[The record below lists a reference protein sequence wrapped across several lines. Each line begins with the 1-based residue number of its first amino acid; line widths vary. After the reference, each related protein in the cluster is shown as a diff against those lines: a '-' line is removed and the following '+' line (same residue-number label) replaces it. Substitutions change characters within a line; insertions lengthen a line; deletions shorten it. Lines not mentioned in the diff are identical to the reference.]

1 MDDFSFARLID
12 STMLA
17 CDATESD
24 IVRHCKLAIKYHFMT
39 VAIGPAWIPTAQKIL
54 AGSDVG
60 IDAPIGFPNGYSS
73 AETKVFET
81 IDAFAK
87 GALEADMVINIG
99 FLKSRRY
106 EDLESEMRSFV
117 KAAGGKTTKIILETY
132 YLNEAEIVEA
142 VKIAKRAGADF
153 VKTSTGFA
161 KGGATLENVRLMVKA
176 AGDGIK
182 VKASG
187 GIRSREFAE
196 ELIEAGASR
205 LGVSNAHL
213 LLRNCEGMPTP

>member
-12 STMLA
+12 STLLA

-24 IVRHCKLAIKYHFMT
+24 ITRHCKLAIKHHFIT
-39 VAIGPAWIPTAQKIL
+39 VAIGTAWITLARQVL

-60 IDAPIGFPNGYSS
+60 IDAPIGFPNGYSTT
-73 AETKVFET
+73 ETKVFET

-106 EDLESEMRSFV
+106 EDLESEMKRFV
-117 KAAGGKTTKIILETY
+117 QAAGGKTTKIILETY
-132 YLNEAEIVEA
+132 YLDETDIVEA
-142 VKIAKRAGADF
+142 VKMAKRAGADF

-161 KGGATLENVRLMVKA
+161 KEGVTLDNIRLMVKT
-176 AGDGIK
+176 AGDGIR

-187 GIRSREFAE
+187 GIRSREFADK
-196 ELIEAGASR
+196 LIEAGASR
-205 LGVSNAHL
+205 LGASNAHL
-213 LLRNCEGMPTP
+213 LLGKDR